1 MIKEEGEGEEE
12 EELNSKKQKYD
23 NELQLINSEI
33 IEDLNNKD
41 NLKILNNEKFK
52 EIFFR
57 EYFLFYLINNDIK
70 NEINNILDFIE
81 YLYQL
86 KNVSFNEFLLW
97 FLNYSNIID
106 DMIQIYLI
114 LKKYNE
120 NILEEIK
127 KLLNENKFKFEI
139 SHRNKEYMRILNEK
153 FTFILESFIYIINH
167 NFEKIKNFDDKQKE
181 IYYNDLNDIY
191 QTAFKIK
198 NDLNLFLKELHS
210 LKYILIIFN
219 NLEKNNL
226 NYDINLI
233 IKFVELSNSETEAI
247 NNNDINFLIQNF
259 DKEYDLLKQY
269 INDQN
274 ILENIL
280 IMIYFEKYNKISS
293 DEIRNKIFEFVFKKE
308 NLFLKS
314 KILINYFLNNCFI
327 PQQDDEDNNNDDEE
341 DKFYFMNFLKEDN
354 EILNIIE
361 TNINNNQSEK
371 FILNFFETKLKEYF
385 DTNEIDFN

>member
-1 MIKEEGEGEEE
+1 MNKYLNDKEIYSILINIFDNYFNNNIKKINEIQIENKTSSNKIKIIAGINIPYIKIFYDEFNKFISKYQKKFSENEEMIKEEGEGEEE

-23 NELQLINSEI
+23 NTLQLINSEI
-33 IEDLNNKD
+33 IEDLNNKE

-81 YLYQL
+81 YLYKL

-139 SHRNKEYMRILNEK
+139 SHRNNEYMRILNEK

-167 NFEKIKNFDDKQKE
+167 NF
-181 IYYNDLNDIY
+181 
-191 QTAFKIK
+191 
-198 NDLNLFLKELHS
+198 
-210 LKYILIIFN
+210 
-219 NLEKNNL
+219 
-226 NYDINLI
+226 
-233 IKFVELSNSETEAI
+233 
-247 NNNDINFLIQNF
+247 
-259 DKEYDLLKQY
+259 
-269 INDQN
+269 
-274 ILENIL
+274 
-280 IMIYFEKYNKISS
+280 
-293 DEIRNKIFEFVFKKE
+293 
-308 NLFLKS
+308 
-314 KILINYFLNNCFI
+314 
-327 PQQDDEDNNNDDEE
+327 
-341 DKFYFMNFLKEDN
+341 
-354 EILNIIE
+354 
-361 TNINNNQSEK
+361 
-371 FILNFFETKLKEYF
+371 
-385 DTNEIDFN
+385 

>member
-1 MIKEEGEGEEE
+1 MINKYNENFLKLIILLERDNALSSIVMNKYLNDKEIYSILINIFDNYFNNNIKKINEIQIENKTSSNKIKIIAGINIPYIKIFYDEFNKFISKYQKKFSENEEMIKEEGEGEEE

-106 DMIQIYLI
+106 DMIKIYLI

-167 NFEKIKNFDDKQKE
+167 NFEKILNFDDKQKE
-181 IYYNDLNDIY
+181 IYFNDLNYIY
-191 QTAFKIK
+191 HISFKIK
-198 NDLNLFLKELHS
+198 NDLNLFIKEFHS
-210 LKYILIIFN
+210 LKYILIILN
-219 NLEKNNL
+219 NLGK
-226 NYDINLI
+226 I
-233 IKFVELSNSETEAI
+233 I
-247 NNNDINFLIQNF
+247 
-259 DKEYDLLKQY
+259 
-269 INDQN
+269 
-274 ILENIL
+274 
-280 IMIYFEKYNKISS
+280 
-293 DEIRNKIFEFVFKKE
+293 
-308 NLFLKS
+308 
-314 KILINYFLNNCFI
+314 
-327 PQQDDEDNNNDDEE
+327 
-341 DKFYFMNFLKEDN
+341 
-354 EILNIIE
+354 
-361 TNINNNQSEK
+361 
-371 FILNFFETKLKEYF
+371 
-385 DTNEIDFN
+385 